1 MWPTPKS
8 MTSRRFLIGKIT
20 VNGYRLK
27 VKGGWR
33 LLLYALVF
41 TFGLSPFTLNAQSK
55 KQLENDKAKVE
66 QEIKRLNNDLA
77 KAKKNSKAG
86 QQQLKLLERKIDER
100 TKLINNL
107 NGQVNLLNIR
117 MAETE
122 DSIRVMQTYVDSL
135 KHEYGKAV
143 RVLYRQRGNINQ
155 MALLLDTKAYND
167 AYLRMKYFRDYSRY
181 RRRQAAHIRRK
192 EAELNDIG
200 VELQR
205 QQREQTSLM
214 EEQRQQRAEL
224 SREQQQQQK
233 QLKNSKQ
240 QEKTLQQQIVQKE
253 KQKKQLQQQIQRLI
267 DEEIA
272 KAAARKKA
280 AEATAKTA
288 GKKTTT
294 TSTATTTP
302 APKVN
307 DADIALSNDFAS
319 NKGKLPWPVSYTKVE
334 REFGRYTHPSG
345 GQNMN
350 NGIDLLCQ
358 SGAAVKCVF
367 NGVVSRV
374 FTAPDGT
381 KGIIVRHGNYMTV
394 YVHLGTVAVSEGAKV
409 KTGQNMGT
417 VYTNGSGNTEFSFQL
432 WNGKTVQNPRSW
444 LR

>member
-1 MWPTPKS
+1 
-8 MTSRRFLIGKIT
+8 
-20 VNGYRLK
+20 
-27 VKGGWR
+27 
-33 LLLYALVF
+33 
-41 TFGLSPFTLNAQSK
+41 LNAQSK
-55 KQLENDKAKVE
+55 KQLESDKAKVE

-107 NGQVNLLNIR
+107 NGQVNLLSIR

-155 MALLLDTKAYND
+155 MALLLDMKAYND

-240 QEKTLQQQIVQKE
+240 QEKTLQQQIAQKE

-280 AEATAKTA
+280 AEATAKTSG
-288 GKKTTT
+288 GKKEATA
-294 TSTATTTP
+294 TATTTT

-394 YVHLGTVAVSEGAKV
+394 YVHLGTVAVGEGTKV

>member
-1 MWPTPKS
+1 M
-8 MTSRRFLIGKIT
+8 I
-20 VNGYRLK
+20 VNGHRLK
-27 VKGGWR
+27 IKEGLRNFV
-33 LLLYALVF
+33 LLALIF
-41 TFGLSPFTLNAQSK
+41 NLSTLSVNAQSK
-55 KQLENDKAKVE
+55 KQLEQDKAKVE
-66 QEIKRLNNDLA
+66 QEIKKLNNDLA

-122 DSIRVMQTYVDSL
+122 DSIHKMRTYVDSL

-143 RVLYRQRGNINQ
+143 RVLYRHRGNINQ
-155 MALLLDTKAYND
+155 MSLLLDSKAYNA

-200 VELQR
+200 VQR
-205 QQREQTSLM
+205 QQRE
-214 EEQRQQRAEL
+214 EL
-224 SREQQQQQK
+224 SREQKQQQK
-233 QLKNSKQ
+233 QLKDSKQ
-240 QEKTLQQQIVQKE
+240 QEKTLKQQITQKE
-253 KQKKQLQQQIQRLI
+253 KQKRQLQQQIQRII

-272 KAAARKKA
+272 KAARKKA
-280 AEATAKTA
+280 AETAAAAKNSGNKASSTTA
-288 GKKTTT
+288 NTN
-294 TSTATTTP
+294 TP
-302 APKVN
+302 APKAN

-334 REFGRYTHPSG
+334 REFGRYTHSSG

-358 SGAAVKCVF
+358 SGAAVKSVF

-394 YVHLGTVAVSEGAKV
+394 YVHLGTVTISEGTTV
-409 KTGQNMGT
+409 KTGQNLGT

-432 WNGKTVQNPRSW
+432 WNGKNVQNPRVW

>member
-1 MWPTPKS
+1 M
-8 MTSRRFLIGKIT
+8 
-20 VNGYRLK
+20 
-27 VKGGWR
+27 
-33 LLLYALVF
+33 VF

-181 RRRQAAHIRRK
+181 RRRQAAHIRQK

-240 QEKTLQQQIVQKE
+240 QEKTLQQQIAQKE

-280 AEATAKTA
+280 AEASAKTA
-288 GKKTTT
+288 GKKET
-294 TSTATTTP
+294 TATATNTP

-319 NKGKLPWPVSYTKVE
+319 NKGKLPWPVNYTKVE

-394 YVHLGTVAVSEGAKV
+394 YVHLGTVAVSEGTKV

-432 WNGKTVQNPRSW
+432 WNGKTVQNPRAW